1 MRLSGLIFRESDNKN
16 YKQMEKYLLLLRGV
30 NVGGHKKTPMAELK
44 KMFSEMDFEKV
55 QTLLNSGN
63 VVFNAKK
70 ENEFA
75 LLERIGAQFEKTF
88 GFKAPLILRNEESMQ
103 HIMKLD
109 PFQTITVTKETR
121 LYVSFLSEKASSEL
135 VLPYT
140 SEKGDF
146 RILQKTDREV
156 FSVVNINSY
165 RSVDAMRFLEKEYG
179 KAITTRNWNTVKKIA
194 MLME

>member
-1 MRLSGLIFRESDNKN
+1 
-16 YKQMEKYLLLLRGV
+16 MEKYLLLLRGI

-44 KMFSEMDFEKV
+44 KMFSEMGFEKV

-70 ENEFA
+70 ENELA

-88 GFKAPLILRNEESMQ
+88 GFEVPLILRNEKSTQ

-109 PFQTITVTKETR
+109 PFQTITVTKEIR
-121 LYVSFLSEKASSEL
+121 LYVSFLPKKVSGEL

-156 FSVVNINSY
+156 FSVVDTTSF
-165 RSVDAMRFLEKEYG
+165 RSVDAMHFLEKEYG

-194 MLME
+194 ALME